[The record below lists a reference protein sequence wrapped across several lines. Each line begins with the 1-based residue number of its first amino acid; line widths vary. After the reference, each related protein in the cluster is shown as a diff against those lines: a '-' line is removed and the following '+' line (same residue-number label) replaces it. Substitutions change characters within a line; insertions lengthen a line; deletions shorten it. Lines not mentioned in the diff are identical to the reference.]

1 MNVKPS
7 SMPLVAIGLAV
18 VVAIAGV
25 SLWTSP
31 WEEKPAA
38 PAAGAATGAVA
49 VKYDEKLAATGK
61 TLAESNG
68 CTSCHTID
76 GGSGAGPTWAGLWGA
91 KGARG
96 GKVDTAYIVDILA
109 NPPAA
114 MSSYKGKFSEA
125 ESKEIAEFLKSLAQ

>member
-7 SMPLVAIGLAV
+7 SMPMVAAGLAV
-18 VVAIAGV
+18 LVLLVGV

-31 WEEKPAA
+31 WKEDTT
-38 PAAGAATGAVA
+38 GAATAGGTKTA
-49 VKYDEKLAATGK
+49 VKVDEALSNEGK

-91 KGARG
+91 QGATL
-96 GKVDTAYIVDILA
+96 GKTVDTAYVVSILKT
-109 NPPAA
+109 PPAA
-114 MSSYKGKFSEA
+114 MASYQGKFNDADGKAVA
-125 ESKEIAEFLKSLAQ
+125 EYIKSLAQ